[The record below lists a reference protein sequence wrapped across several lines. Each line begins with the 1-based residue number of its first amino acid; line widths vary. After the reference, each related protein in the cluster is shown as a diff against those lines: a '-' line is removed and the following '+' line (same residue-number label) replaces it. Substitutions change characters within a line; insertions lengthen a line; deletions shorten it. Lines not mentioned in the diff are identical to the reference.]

1 MTVLSHPLR
10 VLLVEDEAYFRL
22 FVGKMLSLA
31 IPCTVVEAKNGQEA
45 IDLCRTSDPDLI
57 LLDIYMPLVDGLEAL
72 PQIRAL
78 KPATPI
84 VMLTSVSEET
94 VVEQCVTLGASYLI
108 RKDVHAL
115 QLKTEIQ
122 KMLQMFFPVQS
133 NAHEQQP
140 SAAPA

>member
-1 MTVLSHPLR
+1 MPAPAAPLKI
-10 VLLVEDEAYFRL
+10 LLVEDEAYFRL
-22 FVGKMLSLA
+22 FVGKMLGLT

-57 LLDIYMPLVDGLEAL
+57 LLDIYMPLLDGLEAL

-84 VMLTSVSEET
+84 VMLTSVSEEA

-115 QLKTEIQ
+115 LLKTEIQ
-122 KMLQMFFPVQS
+122 KMLHIFFPLQS
-133 NAHEQQP
+133 KAHEQQP

>member
-1 MTVLSHPLR
+1 MPAPAAPLKI
-10 VLLVEDEAYFRL
+10 LLVEDEAYFRL
-22 FVGKMLSLA
+22 FVGKMLRLV

-57 LLDIYMPLVDGLEAL
+57 LLDIYMPLLDGLEAL

-84 VMLTSVSEET
+84 VMLTSVSEEA
-94 VVEQCVTLGASYLI
+94 VVEKCVTLGASYLI

-115 QLKTEIQ
+115 LLKTEIQ
-122 KMLQMFFPVQS
+122 KMLHIFFPLQS
-133 NAHEQQP
+133 KAHEQQP

>member
-1 MTVLSHPLR
+1 MLSLPKPLNI
-10 VLLVEDEAYFRL
+10 LLVEDEAYFRL
-22 FVGKMLSLA
+22 FVGKMLGLV

-57 LLDIYMPLVDGLEAL
+57 LLDIYMPLLDGLEAL

-84 VMLTSVSEET
+84 VMLTSVSEEA
-94 VVEQCVTLGASYLI
+94 VVEKCVALGASYLI

-122 KMLQMFFPVQS
+122 NMLHIFFPLQAKA
-133 NAHEQQP
+133 NEQQ
-140 SAAPA
+140 SRTAPA